1 MDALQ
6 IGDPIHS
13 YQSPVSGNPET
24 ENRVRM
30 KGEWVYSVTSVHNK
44 NVLKEGVCCAGL
56 GEQGE
61 EA

>member
-6 IGDPIHS
+6 IRDPIHS

-24 ENRVRM
+24 ENRVRV
-30 KGEWVYSVTSVHNK
+30 KGEWVYSVTFVHNK
-44 NVLKEGVCCAGL
+44 NVLKAGVGRAGL